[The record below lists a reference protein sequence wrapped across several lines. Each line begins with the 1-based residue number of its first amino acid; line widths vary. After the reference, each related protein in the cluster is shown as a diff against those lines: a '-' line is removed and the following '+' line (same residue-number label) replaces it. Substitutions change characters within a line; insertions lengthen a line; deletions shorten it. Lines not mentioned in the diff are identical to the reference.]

1 MSRNEGRA
9 HHRYR
14 WIIFTVV
21 ACLLAIGGAFAAG
34 TMVRSGHEKAAANS
48 RTVPVVTATVEEYTT
63 RPRPFEA
70 TGKLSLGSAWD
81 ATVPATN
88 GMDPIVTATHL
99 ATGSVL
105 SSGGLIANVAGR
117 SVIALTMPFALY
129 RDIHGGD
136 TGDDVAALQRALTDL
151 GVYTSEVDGEYGAG
165 TAAAVTLLYER
176 VGAEPPS
183 VAEDLTPPSANT
195 EGTARPVGNPPAG
208 GVPTLSTEQKRAREL
223 AALTPLP
230 RSEIIALPE
239 PSASVVQVAD
249 VGSTL
254 GTDNPLVK
262 LRSGEPAVTIRVG
275 MADLGRFSKGQEVD
289 IQAPTDTTTS
299 TAGRVDTISDFK
311 GADGAGSG
319 PGYDVRIVVP
329 VPGDL
334 AEGADVVVRVKSTE
348 AGITGLAIPVTSLRE
363 ESGATYVLTP
373 GMDTQGNETQA
384 RVPVDISQVA
394 DGFAILESGELAAG
408 DLVIVS
414 VGP

>member
-21 ACLLAIGGAFAAG
+21 ACLLATGGAFAAG

-88 GMDPIVTATHL
+88 GMDPIVTAAHL
-99 ATGSVL
+99 GAGSAL
-105 SSGGLIANVAGR
+105 TSGGLIANVAGR
-117 SVIALTMPFALY
+117 PVIALAMPFAFY

-183 VAEDLTPPSANT
+183 VTEDLTPPSANT
-195 EGTARPVGNPPAG
+195 EGTARPVGH
-208 GVPTLSTEQKRAREL
+208 TSTEQKRAREL

-239 PSASVVQVAD
+239 PSASVVQIAD

-262 LRSGEPAVTIRVG
+262 LRSGEPTVTIRVG
-275 MADLGRFSKGQEVD
+275 MADLGRFPKDQEVD

-311 GADGAGSG
+311 GSDGAGSG

-334 AEGADVVVRVKSTE
+334 AEGADVVVRVKDTD

-384 RVPVDISQVA
+384 RVPVTISQVA